1 MGKSIW
7 ANWKR
12 GKVVQRGMDARIC
25 VRKWKRKVSLDFELS
40 LPKTATSRRQDL
52 LFEGKEKIKIWVW
65 EVASPQQ
72 VNIEAKRNKK
82 YTKHRQLAF
91 ELRERIWVW
100 DMYYTFAVGALV
112 GGIKDVLPEVG
123 RAFELQKL

>member
-1 MGKSIW
+1 M
-7 ANWKR
+7 R
-12 GKVVQRGMDARIC
+12 GYVLENEKEKLV
-25 VRKWKRKVSLDFELS
+25 WDFELS
-40 LPKTATSRRQDL
+40 LPKTATSRRPDL

-82 YTKHRQLAF
+82 YTKHWQLAF